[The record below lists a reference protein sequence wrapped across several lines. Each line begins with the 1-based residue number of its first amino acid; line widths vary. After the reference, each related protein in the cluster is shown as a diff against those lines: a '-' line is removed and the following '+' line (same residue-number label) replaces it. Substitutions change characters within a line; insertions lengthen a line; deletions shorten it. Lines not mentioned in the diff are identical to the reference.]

1 MTTALDHAAH
11 ELADRR
17 RTGRRGPR
25 LSADAIPADV
35 TAALALQRRV
45 AALIGDAIGGWKCA
59 LPAGA
64 RTIAAPLFAKTIV
77 RTSPCAVRVRG
88 DHASIEAEIAFVLAR
103 DLPPRATPYGDDDV
117 RAAIGA
123 THLALELMD
132 NRYDEPATAT
142 FPEMLADFAN
152 NQGLYVGPVVERAS
166 LQALERFPLTIRA
179 GGRVLSQHDGAH
191 PDGHPL
197 RPLVWLANFLP
208 TQGDHLRAGQ
218 IVTTGAFAGA
228 HDVPLAT
235 KLAVVFGDLGTI
247 DVELV
252 AAR

>member
-1 MTTALDHAAH
+1 MTTALEHAAR

-17 RTGRRGPR
+17 RAGRRGPR
-25 LSADAIPADV
+25 LPADAIPADIA
-35 TAALALQRRV
+35 AALALQRRV
-45 AALIGDAIGGWKCA
+45 AAHVGDAIGGWKCS
-59 LPAGA
+59 LPAGG
-64 RTIAAPLFAKTIV
+64 RTLVAPLFAATIV
-77 RTSPCAVRVRG
+77 RTSPCVVRVRG
-88 DHASIEAEIAFVLAR
+88 DCGSIEAEIAFALAR
-103 DLPPRATPYGDDDV
+103 DLPPRAAPYGEDDV

-132 NRYDEPATAT
+132 NRYDDPSTAT
-142 FPEMLADFAN
+142 FPEMLADCAN
-152 NQGLYVGPVVERAS
+152 NQGLFVGPAITDVHAR
-166 LQALERFPLTIRA
+166 ALERFPLTLRA
-179 GGRVLSQHDGAH
+179 DDRILSRHDGAH

-218 IVTTGAFAGA
+218 IVTTGAYAGV
-228 HDVPLAT
+228 HEVPLDT
-235 KLAVVFGDLGTI
+235 PLSVNFGELGAI